1 MKSMLRTLK
10 PLAVLAV
17 AAGLVACQTASP
29 NADTLKQRSQVTLGV
44 PVSKVSNVR
53 SDSSTTYFTAIT
65 AKGAYDCQVASGGM
79 VAVAGMGLI
88 TPSPTCWKEGQAP
101 VFQ

>member
-1 MKSMLRTLK
+1 MKAMFRTLK
-10 PLAVLAV
+10 PLAVLAM
-17 AAGLVACQTASP
+17 AAGLVACQTANPS
-29 NADTLKQRSQVTLGV
+29 ADTLKQRSQVTLGV

-53 SDSSTTYFTAIT
+53 SDSSTTYFTATT
-65 AKGAYDCQVASGGM
+65 AKGTYDCQVASGGM
-79 VAVAGMGLI
+79 IAVAGMGLT